1 MKCGGKSDLVLPA
14 AAAVQKWPQLQKHN
28 GTLGNTL
35 YFVCVCVCVHIFGHA
50 STCPSPAG
58 SGDVARVK
66 HLLAAVNTEQRLTS
80 FTLFDGSK
88 QLSSVQAK
96 SHRKENFSS

>member
-1 MKCGGKSDLVLPA
+1 MTTA
-14 AAAVQKWPQLQKHN
+14 AETQRYPWKH
-28 GTLGNTL
+28 TLL
-35 YFVCVCVCVHIFGHA
+35 CVCVHIFGRA

-80 FTLFDGSK
+80 FTLFDGSA

-96 SHRKENFSS
+96 SLVSTGKRIFPHSLNRILNK